1 MSSNIGSLEMEMEIF
16 KQVRQDER
24 LLALAF
30 LMVMGLCLGRCHHH
44 TSSSSRELDL
54 QIFT

>member
-1 MSSNIGSLEMEMEIF
+1 MSSSIGSLEMEMEIF

-30 LMVMGLCLGRCHHH
+30 VMVMGLCLGRCHHH